1 MGPEYDCE
9 VTVYKYAK
17 LAYDGEIS
25 SDDAIAAMCKEV
37 PFFGET
43 SHKLMVMLFASMM
56 EGTRYT
62 RRGNTETTIY
72 FIVHIDRTMAR
83 IAWSMP

>member
-1 MGPEYDCE
+1 MLKEFLDAKDGVRSYVGSEYDCE

-25 SDDAIAAMCKEV
+25 SDDAVAAMCKEV

-43 SHKLMVMLFASMM
+43 SHKLMVCHSLFLILLSS
-56 EGTRYT
+56 TKHLSRKI
-62 RRGNTETTIY
+62 R
-72 FIVHIDRTMAR
+72 
-83 IAWSMP
+83 